1 MLKGL
6 LQELH
11 VVLMQ
16 KKNLK
21 IQRNAK
27 HFNFWN
33 FYFRWLNKKIN
44 ITKSR
49 SCESVQNKCYVF
61 FNNISTYTCAYIAKM
76 RKVRSKERTEYYN
89 YVKENSILNKNC
101 SFAVFSIIFLSKSF
115 KNTFIHTIYD
125 TILHCNKHLKWW
137 MKSTKMS
144 TRKFAFN
151 GY

>member
-6 LQELH
+6 LQELQ

-16 KKNLK
+16 KNLK

-33 FYFRWLNKKIN
+33 FYFRWLNKKD
-44 ITKSR
+44 KHYQKQR
-49 SCESVQNKCYVF
+49 LWKCQYKCYVF

-76 RKVRSKERTEYYN
+76 RKVRSKEGIEYSN
-89 YVKENSILNKNC
+89 YVNENLNKNC
-101 SFAVFSIIFLSKSF
+101 SFAVISIIFLSKKF

>member
-11 VVLMQ
+11 VVLM
-16 KKNLK
+16 KKKILK
-21 IQRNAK
+21 FSVTQNISI
-27 HFNFWN
+27 FEISIFVDWI
-33 FYFRWLNKKIN
+33 KKIN

-49 SCESVQNKCYVF
+49 SCESVQYKCYVF
-61 FNNISTYTCAYIAKM
+61 FNNISTYKCAYIAKI
-76 RKVRSKERTEYYN
+76 RKVRSKERIEYSN
-89 YVKENSILNKNC
+89 YVNENSILNKNC
-101 SFAVFSIIFLSKSF
+101 SFAVISIIFLSNSF